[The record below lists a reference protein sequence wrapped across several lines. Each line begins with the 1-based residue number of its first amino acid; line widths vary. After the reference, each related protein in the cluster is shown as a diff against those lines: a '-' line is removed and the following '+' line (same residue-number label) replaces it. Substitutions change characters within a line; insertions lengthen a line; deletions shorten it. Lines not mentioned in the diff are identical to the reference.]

1 MRPKRRRSIRGRDKI
16 RRLSLTSVLDRCIV
30 GDVKPSSKDAADVIT
45 FDLQQ
50 NLETPML
57 RHNEMFSQ
65 HQLQR
70 YNFGV
75 HDCLQI
81 TAA

>member
-1 MRPKRRRSIRGRDKI
+1 MEVEYTLKRQDKKAVI
-16 RRLSLTSVLDRCIV
+16 DTCAGQRCIV
-30 GDVKPSSKDAADVIT
+30 GGVKLSSKDAADVIT
-45 FDLQQ
+45 FDFQQ

-65 HQLQR
+65 RQLQR
-70 YNFGV
+70 YNFGI